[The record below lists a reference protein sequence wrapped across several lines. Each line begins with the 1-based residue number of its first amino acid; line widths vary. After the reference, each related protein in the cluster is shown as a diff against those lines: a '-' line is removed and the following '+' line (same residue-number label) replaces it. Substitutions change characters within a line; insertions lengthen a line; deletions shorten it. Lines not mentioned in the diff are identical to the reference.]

1 VCHELFLSL
10 RLSLSLFR
18 NIDCHISSGS
28 GLPLNLFTYER
39 QHRARLSYP
48 LHSTPLKEYPLQEK
62 ELIQRCNA
70 NDRVAQR
77 LLYERFAPLLMAI
90 CRRYVGQQQAEDVVQ
105 DSFIRIFQYLV
116 QYRQEGSFEGW
127 IRRVCV
133 STCIRH
139 LEKAKRL
146 QVDYQSDDMPESAV
160 APTVVDQMSA
170 NELLVLIDKLPDGYR
185 AVFNLSVIEGYPHKD
200 IASMLGIEE
209 SSSRSQL
216 TKARKFIQRSMNA
229 NFKVVL

>member
-1 VCHELFLSL
+1 M
-10 RLSLSLFR
+10 
-18 NIDCHISSGS
+18 
-28 GLPLNLFTYER
+28 
-39 QHRARLSYP
+39 
-48 LHSTPLKEYPLQEK
+48 QEK

-133 STCIRH
+133 NTCIRH

-146 QVDYQSDDMPESAV
+146 QVDYQSDDMPEYAV
-160 APTVVDQMSA
+160 PPTVIDQMSA
-170 NELLVLIDKLPDGYR
+170 NELMVVIDQLPDGYR
-185 AVFNLSVIEGYPHKD
+185 TVFNLSVIEGYAHKE
-200 IASMLGIEE
+200 IASLLGIEE

-216 TKARKFIQRSMNA
+216 TKARKFIQRSLNA

>member
-1 VCHELFLSL
+1 MLAL
-10 RLSLSLFR
+10 
-18 NIDCHISSGS
+18 
-28 GLPLNLFTYER
+28 
-39 QHRARLSYP
+39 
-48 LHSTPLKEYPLQEK
+48 LQEQ

-90 CRRYVGQQQAEDVVQ
+90 CRRYVGSNQAEDVVQ

-127 IRRVCV
+127 VRRVCV
-133 STCIRH
+133 NTCIRH

-146 QVDYQSDDMPESAV
+146 QVDYQSDDMPDLAV
-160 APTVVDQMSA
+160 SPGIIDQLSA
-170 NELLVLIDKLPDGYR
+170 NELMTLIDRLPDGYR
-185 AVFNLSVIEGYPHKD
+185 TVFNLSVIEGYPHKD
-200 IASMLGIEE
+200 IAGMLGIEE

-216 TKARKFIQRSMNA
+216 TKAKKFIQRSLTA
-229 NFKVVL
+229 AHKVEL

>member
-1 VCHELFLSL
+1 M
-10 RLSLSLFR
+10 
-18 NIDCHISSGS
+18 
-28 GLPLNLFTYER
+28 
-39 QHRARLSYP
+39 
-48 LHSTPLKEYPLQEK
+48 QEQ
-62 ELIQRCNA
+62 ELIRRCEA
-70 NDRVAQR
+70 NDRIAQR
-77 LLYERFAPLLMAI
+77 MLYERFAPLLMSI
-90 CRRYVGQQQAEDVVQ
+90 CRRYVGSANAEDVLQ

-133 STCIRH
+133 NTCIRH

-146 QVDYQSDDMPESAV
+146 QIDYQSDDMPEASV
-160 APTVVDQMSA
+160 APSVLDQMSA
-170 NELLVLIDKLPDGYR
+170 NELMGLIDQLPDGYR
-185 AVFNLSVIEGYPHKD
+185 TVFNMSVIEGFAHKE

-216 TKARKFIQRSMNA
+216 TKARKFIQRSLNA